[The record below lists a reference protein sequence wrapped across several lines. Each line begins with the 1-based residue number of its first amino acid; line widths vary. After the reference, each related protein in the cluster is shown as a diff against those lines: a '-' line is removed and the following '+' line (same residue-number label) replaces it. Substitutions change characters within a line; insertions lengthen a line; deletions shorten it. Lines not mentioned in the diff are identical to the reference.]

1 MAAPAA
7 LFTDAQFVGI
17 AATLPVGIN
26 APVNPT
32 HVVRLIL
39 STGDTIVFGTVGVL
53 MKLVTR
59 MKRDG
64 QHTISPQED
73 VFVAL
78 AGSTKLVIGEMTF
91 QNQKLLNAGSLAYSQ
106 GQLEV
111 HMRAGACIETLDG
124 ALACVGH
131 FRQAAAAYASTAD
144 LLLPQGVA
152 SPRLIVVDY
161 RYSEV
166 DGGTTFVDAPP
177 LQERAPL

>member
-17 AATLPVGIN
+17 PATLPVGID

-32 HVVRLIL
+32 HVIRLIL
-39 STGDTIVFGTVGVL
+39 STGDTIVFGTVANV
-53 MKLVTR
+53 MKLITR

-64 QHTISPQED
+64 QHTISPEED
-73 VFVAL
+73 VFVSL
-78 AGSTKLVIGEMTF
+78 AGSTKIVIGKMTF

-106 GQLEV
+106 GQLEL
-111 HMRAGACIETLDG
+111 HMRAGACIESLDT

-131 FRQAAAAYASTAD
+131 FRQAAAAYTSTAS

-166 DGGTTFVDAPP
+166 DGGTTFVDTPP